1 MFTGGEESQA
11 RMKCFPPPS
20 QKRGTPAQRSALAES
35 AFRAIIFANNHQE
48 VLVLRR
54 TVLFAAA
61 VVALAAQAALAE
73 KQVFVSS
80 ADYTVTI
87 QLSYTRQVSPLGEQ
101 GGFSIYTSTGEFK
114 NVRFGP
120 SPSEEFEAWF
130 EKRLSSTAGGP
141 TIPDIQ
147 VMGEG
152 TIGPFVIAPAW
163 EDPNE
168 AIQPKITSGPRP
180 FAPTLEVQTFDMAIE
195 ETGDSTL
202 QVPIVP
208 TAWLRYNESFSV
220 ADPELTWDYPKF
232 AGGVIESD
240 AVVFSV
246 PVASLAKG
254 EDLEINVP
262 YSNGSAS
269 GEWKI
274 VFWSKE
280 GLEEK

>member
-1 MFTGGEESQA
+1 VVAS
-11 RMKCFPPPS
+11 S
-20 QKRGTPAQRSALAES
+20 RSALAES

-120 SPSEEFEAWF
+120 SPSKEFEAWF
-130 EKRLSSTAGGP
+130 EQRLSPSAGSP
-141 TIPDIQ
+141 AMPAMQIS
-147 VMGEG
+147 GEG

-163 EDPNE
+163 EDPSE
-168 AIQPKITSGPRP
+168 PIQPQITSGPRP
-180 FAPTLEVQTFDMAIE
+180 FAPNLQVLTFDMAHE
-195 ETGDSTL
+195 EDEDSIPP
-202 QVPIVP
+202 VPLVP
-208 TAWLRYNESFSV
+208 TVWLRYHESYSI
-220 ADPELTWDYPKF
+220 AAPELQWDYPNF

-246 PVASLAKG
+246 LTASLAKG
-254 EDLEINVP
+254 EDLDIRVP
-262 YSNGSAS
+262 YDNGDAH

>member
-1 MFTGGEESQA
+1 V
-11 RMKCFPPPS
+11 
-20 QKRGTPAQRSALAES
+20 S
-35 AFRAIIFANNHQE
+35 AFRAIILANNQQE
-48 VLVLRR
+48 VLVLRHSF
-54 TVLFAAA
+54 LIAAA
-61 VVALAAQAALAE
+61 VIALAAQTALADR
-73 KQVFVSS
+73 QVFVSS
-80 ADYTVTI
+80 AVYDITV
-87 QLSYTRQVSPLGEQ
+87 QLSYTRQVSALGEQ
-101 GGFSIYTSTGEFK
+101 GGFSSYTSTGEFK

-120 SPSEEFEAWF
+120 SPSKEFEAWF
-130 EKRLSSTAGGP
+130 VQRFSPSAGAP
-141 TIPDIQ
+141 AIPAMQIT
-147 VMGEG
+147 GEG

-168 AIQPKITSGPRP
+168 AIQPQITSGPRA
-180 FAPTLEVQTFDMAIE
+180 FAPTLDVLTFEMAHPDDA
-195 ETGDSTL
+195 DSMPPAPL
-202 QVPIVP
+202 VP
-208 TAWLRYNESFSV
+208 TVWLRYNESFSI
-220 ADPELTWDYPKF
+220 ADAELTWDYPKF

-254 EDLEINVP
+254 EDLEIKVP

>member
-1 MFTGGEESQA
+1 
-11 RMKCFPPPS
+11 
-20 QKRGTPAQRSALAES
+20 
-35 AFRAIIFANNHQE
+35 
-48 VLVLRR
+48 VLRR

-101 GGFSIYTSTGEFK
+101 GGFSSYTSTGEFK

-120 SPSEEFEAWF
+120 SPSKEFEAWF
-130 EKRLSSTAGGP
+130 EQRLSSSAGGP
-141 TIPDIQ
+141 SIPAMQIT
-147 VMGEG
+147 GEG

-180 FAPTLEVQTFDMAIE
+180 FAPTLDVRTFEMAHPDDA
-195 ETGDSTL
+195 DSMPP
-202 QVPIVP
+202 VPLVP
-208 TAWLRYNESFSV
+208 VVWLRYNESFSI
-220 ADPELTWDYPKF
+220 ADAELTWDYPKF

>member
-1 MFTGGEESQA
+1 V
-11 RMKCFPPPS
+11 
-20 QKRGTPAQRSALAES
+20 S
-35 AFRAIIFANNHQE
+35 AFRAIILANNQQE
-48 VLVLRR
+48 VLVLRQSFL
-54 TVLFAAA
+54 VAAA
-61 VVALAAQAALAE
+61 VLALAAQPALAG
-73 KQVFVSS
+73 KKVFVSS
-80 ADYTVTI
+80 AEYGVTI
-87 QLSYTRQVSPLGEQ
+87 QLSYKSKVSPLGEQ
-101 GGFSIYTSTGEFK
+101 GGFSSYTSTGEFK

-120 SPSEEFEAWF
+120 SPSKEFEAWF
-130 EKRLSSTAGGP
+130 VQRLSRSAGAP
-141 TIPDIQ
+141 TIPAMQIT
-147 VMGEG
+147 GEG

-180 FAPTLEVQTFDMAIE
+180 FAPTLNVLTFDMAHEGE
-195 ETGDSTL
+195 EDSIPV
-202 QVPIVP
+202 VPLVP
-208 TAWLRYNESFSV
+208 VVWLRYNESFSI
-220 ADPELTWDYPKF
+220 ADAELQWDYPKF

-254 EDLEINVP
+254 EDLEIKVP

-274 VFWSKE
+274 VFWSRE